1 MKYIVS
7 LFVIFLTTFCINLS
21 KAEEKNILVYIDM
34 DKVFNESLAGKSI
47 IDQLEKVHK
56 VNLNEFEK
64 IEKDLKE
71 KEENILSQK
80 NILSKEEY
88 DKKIFLLKK
97 EINNYKDNRKEKIN
111 FVSKKKID
119 GTKKLLKEINPILAD
134 YSNKKNISVILRK
147 KDIVIAK
154 TDLDITN
161 EIIELVNSKVKKI
174 NLN

>member
-1 MKYIVS
+1 
-7 LFVIFLTTFCINLS
+7 
-21 KAEEKNILVYIDM
+21 M

-80 NILSKEEY
+80 NILSKEED

-97 EINNYKDNRKEKIN
+97 EINNYKENRKEKIN

>member
-1 MKYIVS
+1 M
-7 LFVIFLTTFCINLS
+7 F
-21 KAEEKNILVYIDM
+21 
-34 DKVFNESLAGKSI
+34 
-47 IDQLEKVHK
+47 Q
-56 VNLNEFEK
+56 
-64 IEKDLKE
+64 
-71 KEENILSQK
+71 
-80 NILSKEEY
+80 
-88 DKKIFLLKK
+88 
-97 EINNYKDNRKEKIN
+97 
-111 FVSKKKID
+111 KKKID